1 MRFFCSFLMLVF
13 LGYHATSFGQLK
25 TVVNPHFE
33 IINMDIAGKVT
44 PVAYLLAM
52 KIDLNSSYQSLY
64 TYDFNQDGVKEELF
78 YSFGSQNF
86 ARILWKSEN
95 TRVAEDLYNDYF
107 EVPLED
113 EGFWFYITDIFG
125 DAEPEILIFSII
137 GEDCFLKIINYSA
150 SQGKMVENI
159 YPLSAYSAYP
169 RQLIKSDKVIISPYG
184 SQGLFEEYPLII
196 R

>member
-1 MRFFCSFLMLVF
+1 MLVF
-13 LGYHATSFGQLK
+13 LGCHATSLGQSK

-33 IINMDIAGKVT
+33 IINMDNAGKVT
-44 PVAYLLAM
+44 PVASVVAM

-64 TYDFNQDGVKEELF
+64 TYDFNRDGVKEEIF

-86 ARILWKSEN
+86 ARFLWKSEN
-95 TRVAEDLYNDYF
+95 TRVTESLYNDYF
-107 EVPLED
+107 EVPNEG
-113 EGFWFYITDIFG
+113 EGFWFYIVDVFG
-125 DAEPEILIFSII
+125 DTAPEILIFSII

-159 YPLSAYSAYP
+159 YPLSDYSVYP
-169 RQLIKSDKVIISPYG
+169 RHLIKSDKVIISPYG

>member
-1 MRFFCSFLMLVF
+1 MKFFCGFLTFIF
-13 LGYHATSFGQLK
+13 LGHHATMFGQSK

-33 IINMDIAGKVT
+33 IINMDNVGKVT
-44 PVAYLLAM
+44 PVPSLVAM
-52 KIDLNSSYQSLY
+52 KIDLNSSFQSLY
-64 TYDFNQDGVKEELF
+64 TYDFNRDGVKEEIF

-86 ARILWKSEN
+86 ARFFWKSEN
-95 TRVAEDLYNDYF
+95 TRVTESLYNNYF
-107 EVPLED
+107 EEPNEG
-113 EGFWFYITDIFG
+113 EGFWFYITDVFG

-137 GEDCFLKIINYSA
+137 GEECFLKIVNYSA
-150 SQGKMVENI
+150 SQGKMLENI

-169 RQLIKSDKVIISPYG
+169 RKLIKSDKVIISPYG